1 MVRDTA
7 HLRMSLQQLKKD
19 RFNHTFRQTEMK
31 IEESSELD
39 EIGGLFKHNTDL
51 SSACGS
57 PVAPHSKLQN
67 IFMQMGSK
75 IKPVNIKESQ
85 RALDL

>member
-31 IEESSELD
+31 IEESSELED
-39 EIGGLFKHNTDL
+39 GGLFRHNFDL
-51 SSACGS
+51 ASACGS
-57 PVAPHSKLQN
+57 PIAPHSKLQN